1 MPSAT
6 TQVVNATYV
15 VANIISLQKSNTVS
29 MDTTFFLQTEG
40 QEVRYYL
47 T

>member
-6 TQVVNATYV
+6 TQVANATYV
-15 VANIISLQKSNTVS
+15 IVNIISLQKSNTVS
-29 MDTTFFLQTEG
+29 MDTTFFLQAKG